1 MSETQN
7 TATEHQSYYVPE
19 QSKWPILMSVS
30 VFVLAIGLTLL
41 LNSANSVSLVVF
53 IAGLLSVIVITY
65 AWFRSVAFESMANK
79 YSGQVDDSFRW
90 GMYWFIFSEV
100 MFFAAFF
107 GSLYYTRSFSLPWL
121 AGESGQAYNQILWPD
136 FIYTWPLL
144 INPDAEA
151 FVGPKSVIGPLGLP
165 LINTILLITSSF
177 TVSFA
182 HKALKYNKINQVSL
196 WLFVTVLLGVAFLF
210 FQGEEYVHA
219 YKDLGLTL
227 DSGVY
232 GSLFFMLTGFHG
244 LHVTLGTIM
253 LVITLLRVMKG
264 HYTAGNHFGFEA
276 VAWYWHFVDV
286 VWIGLFIFVYII

>member
-1 MSETQN
+1 MSEAQN
-7 TATEHQSYYVPE
+7 LTTEHQPYYVPE
-19 QSKWPILMSVS
+19 QSKWPILMSIA

-41 LNSANSVSLVVF
+41 LNATGSVSLVVF
-53 IAGLLSVIVITY
+53 MAGLLSIVVITY
-65 AWFRSVAFESMANK
+65 AWFRSVAFESMGNN
-79 YSGQVDDSFRW
+79 YSDQVDESFRW

-107 GSLYYTRSFSLPWL
+107 GSLYYTRTFSLPWL
-121 AGESGQAYNQILWPD
+121 AGESGQAYNQLLWPD
-136 FIYTWPLL
+136 FIYTWPLMA
-144 INPDAEA
+144 NPDAEA
-151 FVGPKSVIGPLGLP
+151 FVAPKAVIGPLGLP

-182 HKALKYNKINQVSL
+182 HKALKYNKRNQVSL
-196 WLFVTVLLGVAFLF
+196 WLFVTVLFGVAFLF

-219 YKDLGLTL
+219 YQDLGLTL

-244 LHVTLGTIM
+244 VHVTLGTLM
-253 LVITLLRVMKG
+253 LIITLLRVMKG
-264 HYTAGNHFGFEA
+264 HYTADNHFGFEA

-286 VWIGLFIFVYII
+286 VWIGLFIFVYIF